1 MVFRSTAVLVLKLD
15 YTWGWVVS
23 PTLWPLYPRGSGF
36 FTNKTSGWVCP
47 RAGLDTE
54 EHLAPLEF
62 DQRTAQ
68 PVAGSYT
75 NYTTLA
81 LLQIWRKT
89 LTQCVLLAV
98 LWVVYRESFITIIII
113 IIIITTT
120 TNTTVVN

>member
-23 PTLWPLYPRGSGF
+23 PTLWPLYPQGNGF
-36 FTNKTSGWVCP
+36 FTDKRSGWVCP

-54 EHLAPLEF
+54 HLAPPEF
-62 DQRTAQ
+62 DHRTIQ

-81 LLQIWRKT
+81 LLQIWHKT
-89 LTQCVLLAV
+89 LPQCVLLAV
-98 LWVVYRESFITIIII
+98 LWVMYREILLLLLW
-113 IIIITTT
+113 
-120 TNTTVVN
+120 